1 MSNTAEIRIVLGGS
15 NSKTINKRADAL
27 TRLATS
33 VNMLAVSA
41 KSLPQMSG
49 PVSQYS
55 AALTKTTKATKKM
68 TKATNAARVASGG
81 FIGTFSRMIK
91 IMSAFAV
98 ITLVTRALAGMVK
111 MLVMA
116 PAQMELW
123 NAQLRTLS
131 GSATIAAEKLE
142 LLKTVAIETPLELP
156 DLFEG
161 LTTLKAFNIE
171 MSEETLPLIADLA
184 AVSGRTF
191 QDISEVVGKVI
202 QGSATAITR
211 SLPTIGINPSEFK
224 ALALELGNRSDA
236 LFSIIESR
244 FAGFAKESAKTTIGL
259 VSNIKDAIFV
269 IASDI
274 GGGLL
279 SAFRPA
285 VQEIFDFLNELRQ
298 NGPVMEEF
306 KDRLFGIGQSIV
318 EFGRGAMDA
327 GSQVVALTGF
337 ISSLVAQLGGL
348 KNILMGIASLKISGA
363 IMTFLGGSSGGRS
376 VVGRV
381 LLSRSP
387 LKALMVVLSSIRGR
401 ATLVIAVFAVL
412 ALAYNKLFGSSS
424 DAAGGM
430 DQWSDSINRAAEELG
445 TLNGFM
451 EANAGLFVNAAEARR
466 QAERLG
472 GIGYG
477 ALNLVEGFN
486 PSILGG
492 THSLGTRES
501 AIEPEKAL
509 EIFKAR
515 AISYVD
521 QMRGLLQDES
531 FASELELVNDAFIA
545 LGVSSNLK
553 EAKAMTEIAARV
565 VIELG
570 GSFAEAAVKA
580 QDFSDA
586 LEASVV
592 PMKGFVGQL
601 TSEEEIAAF
610 VKMIQ
615 RSAQDLETTFGLE
628 LIDEDEY
635 VTRLRAMR
643 ESITAHAMDLFG
655 DDGPNAVV
663 SKEAAR
669 SLLSI
674 VGGMERV
681 LEGIEKVSSDALER
695 IREENEEKKQ
705 ALVDGI
711 LQAFEDAK
719 AAYARGVAQLADFG
733 GEIELFKFKA
743 IEGMLSEQEIA
754 TTLAALI
761 AKVKDRINAAVGAGD
776 AGVELE
782 LRVKLKG
789 LEDFEADPIVENITG
804 PLETAL
810 RQSLTDVS
818 NAVSGMLAHLIK
830 PKDGASLGQM
840 FNQMIA
846 GLLNAAGDAL
856 IQMGIASE
864 VFATLI
870 EGFGLPGLGYWAIAI
885 GVGLKAFAS
894 AMGGNAS
901 SQIQAGRGGSQG
913 SSISSGPIDFGTFG
927 QPSPQSSVVVTI
939 NALDAGSVSSF
950 VQKNAEAFGQAVVH
964 VADRDRAT
972 GGNAFGVFGPQA
984 GFVS

>member
-27 TRLATS
+27 TKLATS

-363 IMTFLGGSSGGRS
+363 IMTFLGGSSGGGS
-376 VVGRV
+376 VAGRV
-381 LLSRSP
+381 LSSRSP
-387 LKALMVVLSSIRGR
+387 LKALMVVLSSVKGK
-401 ATLVIAVFAVL
+401 AALVIAVFAGL
-412 ALAYNKLFGSSS
+412 AFAYNKLFGASN
-424 DAAGGM
+424 DAADGM
-430 DQWSDSINRAAEELG
+430 DQWSDSTNRAAEELNK
-445 TLNGFM
+445 LNGFM
-451 EANAGLFVNAAEARR
+451 DANIGLFVDAKEALL
-466 QAERLG
+466 QAEKIGGLG
-472 GIGYG
+472 
-477 ALNLVEGFN
+477 
-486 PSILGG
+486 
-492 THSLGTRES
+492 ES
-501 AIEPEKAL
+501 AIAFASEFDPTRLKGRGHSDSQVLDRFKETAIRDIE
-509 EIFKAR
+509 EI
-515 AISYVD
+515 
-521 QMRGLLQDES
+521 RGLLQGDTFGDER
-531 FASELELVNDAFIA
+531 ALIGDALSGA
-545 LGVSSNLK
+545 ENGDLD
-553 EAKAMTEIAARV
+553 AWRV
-565 VIELG
+565 
-570 GSFAEAAVKA
+570 
-580 QDFSDA
+580 A
-586 LEASVV
+586 LEAIGNVAIGVGGGMENMANEAEKFKNTLEASIV

-601 TSEEEIAAF
+601 TGEEEIAAF
-610 VKMIQ
+610 VKTIQ

-743 IEGMLSEQEIA
+743 TEGMLSEQEIA
-754 TTLAALI
+754 TMLAVFI
-761 AKVKDRINAAVGAGD
+761 ARVKDRINVAVALGD
-776 AGVELE
+776 VELE
-782 LRVKLKG
+782 LGLRMTLKG
-789 LEDFEADPIVENITG
+789 LENFQADSIVDSITG